1 MWCGYTHVL
10 VDRRDKSRLYI
21 AEFSSTSHY
30 YLRRLKRL
38 KSICIFLVIASG
50 VWSQD
55 VSLLQSIQQDS
66 AVDLYLTLDWK
77 AIEKNKNEKTY
88 VPAKVIIITP
98 GMDSIHLDA
107 KVRTRGHMR
116 LDICSFPPLKL
127 KFEKDQMSRYHL
139 TAFNEMDIVNH
150 CEDSDMH
157 DQLLLKEY
165 LAYKLWELVSPYYF
179 KVQLIRLHYLKPDG
193 TQAHGTAYAFLME
206 NTEELVA
213 RLDARRNKTPVIST
227 NAVEKEPMLRVALF
241 EYMIGNTDW
250 YITNRHNLEFV
261 AIPGFNV
268 LVPIPYDFDYSGL
281 VSAPYAAHHAS
292 IDLPSVTI
300 RYYQGKCATEDVVRK
315 ILKSFLDQ
323 KEKILMAP
331 HHIQGLNEKSI
342 NSSVSY
348 LKEFYDIIEN
358 PKKLENFILEHCDM
372 WPVKE

>member
-1 MWCGYTHVL
+1 M
-10 VDRRDKSRLYI
+10 
-21 AEFSSTSHY
+21 
-30 YLRRLKRL
+30 
-38 KSICIFLVIASG
+38 
-50 VWSQD
+50 
-55 VSLLQSIQQDS
+55 SLLQTIQQDS
-66 AVDLYLTLDWK
+66 AIDLYLTSDWK
-77 AIEKNKNEKTY
+77 GIQKNKNEKAY
-88 VPAKVIIITP
+88 VPAKVVIVTGRNDTIA
-98 GMDSIHLDA
+98 LDA

-127 KFEKDQMSRYHL
+127 KFEKSELSGHHL
-139 TAFNEMDIVNH
+139 SPLNEMDIVNH
-150 CEDSDMH
+150 CEESDMH

-193 TQAHGTAYAFLME
+193 TQAHETAYAFLME
-206 NTEELVA
+206 NVEELVE
-213 RLDARRNKTPVIST
+213 RLAGRRNKTTVISSS
-227 NAVEKEPMLRVALF
+227 AVEKESMLRVALF

-261 AIPGFNV
+261 GIPGFKV

-300 RYYQGKCATEDVVRK
+300 RYYQGRCATEDEVHK
-315 ILKSFLDQ
+315 ILKTFLDQ

-331 HHIQGLNEKSI
+331 HHIQGLDEKSI
-342 NSSVSY
+342 NYSVSY
-348 LKEFYDIIEN
+348 LKGFYDIIEN

>member
-1 MWCGYTHVL
+1 M
-10 VDRRDKSRLYI
+10 
-21 AEFSSTSHY
+21 
-30 YLRRLKRL
+30 
-38 KSICIFLVIASG
+38 
-50 VWSQD
+50 
-55 VSLLQSIQQDS
+55 LQSIQQDS
-66 AVDLYLTLDWK
+66 AVDLYLTADWK
-77 AIEKNKNEKTY
+77 EIQKNKKDKAY
-88 VPAKVIIITP
+88 VPAKVIIVSANK
-98 GMDSIHLDA
+98 DSLKLEA

-127 KFEKDQMSRYHL
+127 KFEKGELSTHHL
-139 TAFNEMDIVNH
+139 SSFNEMDIVNH
-150 CEDSDMH
+150 CEESDMH
-157 DQLLLKEY
+157 DQLLLREY

-193 TQAHGTAYAFLME
+193 TQAYKSGYAFLME

-213 RLDARRNKTPVIST
+213 RLGARRNKTPVISSS
-227 NAVEKEPMLRVALF
+227 AVEKEPMLRVALF

-292 IDLPSVTI
+292 IDLPSVTT
-300 RYYQGKCATEDVVRK
+300 RYYQGKCATEGEVHST
-315 ILKSFLDQ
+315 LKSFLDQ
-323 KEKILMAP
+323 KEKILMMP
-331 HHIQGLNEKSI
+331 HHIQGLSEKSI
-342 NSSVSY
+342 NYSVSY

-358 PKKLENFILEHCDM
+358 QKKLENLIIEHCDM

>member
-1 MWCGYTHVL
+1 M
-10 VDRRDKSRLYI
+10 
-21 AEFSSTSHY
+21 
-30 YLRRLKRL
+30 
-38 KSICIFLVIASG
+38 
-50 VWSQD
+50 
-55 VSLLQSIQQDS
+55 SLLQSIQQDS
-66 AVDLYLTLDWK
+66 AIDLYLTSDWK
-77 AIEKNKNEKTY
+77 EIQKNKNEKAY
-88 VPAKVIIITP
+88 VPAKVVLIT
-98 GMDSIHLDA
+98 GHMDTLQLDA
-107 KVRTRGHMR
+107 KVRTRGNMR

-127 KFEKDQMSRYHL
+127 KFEKDQLSKYHL
-139 TAFNEMDIVNH
+139 SSFNEMDIVNH
-150 CEDSDMH
+150 CEESDMH

-193 TQAHGTAYAFLME
+193 TQAHESAYAFLME

-213 RLDARRNKTPVIST
+213 RLDARRNKTPVISSA
-227 NAVEKEPMLRVALF
+227 AVEKEPMLRVALF

-268 LVPIPYDFDYSGL
+268 LVPVPYDFDYSGL

-300 RYYQGKCATEDVVRK
+300 RYYQGKCATEDIVRK

-323 KEKILMAP
+323 KEKILMTP
-331 HHIQGLNEKSI
+331 HHIQGLSEKSI
-342 NSSVSY
+342 SYSVSY
-348 LKEFYDIIEN
+348 LKEFFDIIEN

>member
-1 MWCGYTHVL
+1 M
-10 VDRRDKSRLYI
+10 
-21 AEFSSTSHY
+21 
-30 YLRRLKRL
+30 
-38 KSICIFLVIASG
+38 
-50 VWSQD
+50 
-55 VSLLQSIQQDS
+55 LQSIQQDS

-77 AIEKNKNEKTY
+77 SIEKNKKEKVY
-88 VPAKVIIITP
+88 VLAKVLIITASN
-98 GMDSIHLDA
+98 DSIELDA

-127 KFEKDQMSRYHL
+127 KFEKGTLAEHFLSS
-139 TAFNEMDIVNH
+139 FNEMDIVNH
-150 CEDSDMH
+150 CEESDMH

-179 KVQLIRLHYLKPDG
+179 KVQLIRLHYMKTDG
-193 TQAHGTAYAFLME
+193 SQAHKTAYAFLME
-206 NTEELVA
+206 NTEEMVE
-213 RLDARRNKTPVIST
+213 RLGGRRNKTPVISSS
-227 NAVEKEPMLRVALF
+227 AVEKEPLLRVALF

-292 IDLPSVTI
+292 IDLPAVTT
-300 RYYQGKCATEDVVRK
+300 RYYQGKCATVEEVHN
-315 ILKSFLDQ
+315 ILKTFLDQ

-331 HHIQGLNEKSI
+331 HLIQGLSEKSI
-342 NSSVSY
+342 NYSVSY

-358 PKKLENFILEHCDM
+358 KKKLENFIIAHCDM